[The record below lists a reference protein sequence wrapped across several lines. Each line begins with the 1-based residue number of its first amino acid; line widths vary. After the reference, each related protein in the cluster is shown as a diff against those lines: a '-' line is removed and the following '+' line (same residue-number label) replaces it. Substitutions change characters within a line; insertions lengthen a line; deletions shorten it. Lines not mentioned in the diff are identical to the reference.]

1 MSEKLKTD
9 SNKSICKYH
18 SYDVFPA
25 KVFFDIRST
34 ENFQLMRPKPSVS
47 TEQLSELYML
57 VYDEFFEKLGNKD
70 AVRYIEIRNE
80 LAILNGNKRKIKNIL
95 WIDWKTPLNLWNVPE
110 VIEMRKERI
119 ADLNR
124 TLDKPI
130 DLEADS
136 FSEMERVMN
145 VEIGI
150 IDDEMSILTSELK
163 KMQEDTEEVVYNYYA
178 DIVQLEEAHGRTLDE
193 KMMLPKYVELV
204 KLAVKKSEAIKLKQ
218 MKNGK

>member
-1 MSEKLKTD
+1 MLEKLKTD
-9 SNKSICKYH
+9 SNKPICKYY

-25 KVFFDIRST
+25 KAFFDIRSA
-34 ENFQLMRPKPSVS
+34 ENFQLMRPKPGTS
-47 TEQLSELYML
+47 TEQLSELYMSI
-57 VYDEFFEKLGNKD
+57 YDVFFERLDNKD

-80 LAILNGNKRKIKNIL
+80 LAVLNGNKKKIKNIL

-124 TLDKPI
+124 TLDEPI

-136 FSEMERVMN
+136 FTEMERVMN

-150 IDDEMSILTSELK
+150 IDDEISILTSELT

-204 KLAVKKSEAIKLKQ
+204 KLAVKKSDAIKLKQ